1 MAAKGWYVAKDAS
14 AQALLHVRDTNFD
27 AAYDASADDEDV
39 KFRVSPRQHFV
50 INFALVGRSAGVD
63 RYCLVAVVND
73 PAGRKRD
80 PGGVQPE
87 LVAVRGCSGVEK
99 VKVEDWIDPKPRIV
113 FS

>member
-1 MAAKGWYVAKDAS
+1 
-14 AQALLHVRDTNFD
+14 
-27 AAYDASADDEDV
+27 
-39 KFRVSPRQHFV
+39 
-50 INFALVGRSAGVD
+50 
-63 RYCLVAVVND
+63 VAVVND